1 MSERRTE
8 AVRFLGKG
16 GSEVI
21 SLGETSVRDPGH
33 GEVVVEV
40 VAAGVNRADVLQRR
54 GLYPAPPGSPA
65 DVPGLELAGRV
76 VERGAGAKAFELG
89 APVMAIVGGGAMAR
103 QITLHERELL
113 HVPHGVDLVTA
124 AGIPE
129 AFLTAWDALLAVG
142 LTAGESVLVHAAASG
157 VGTAATQLVG
167 VFGGR
172 PLATTRSAHKLT
184 RVLEHGV
191 APADALVV
199 EEGRFAARVLELT
212 DGGAQVIL
220 DCVGGA
226 YLEENLRALAPRGRM
241 ILIGTLGGG
250 SAPLPIGSF
259 LGKRARLFGSVMRS
273 RPLEEKMALAQRANR
288 ELVPLFCAPAKLR
301 PVIDRV
307 LPMSECAVAHAALEA
322 NETIGKIVLV
332 W

>member
-21 SLGETSVRDPGH
+21 ALGETSVRAPGH

-40 VAAGVNRADVLQRR
+40 VAAGLNRADLLQRR
-54 GLYPAPPGSPA
+54 GLYPAPPGAPA

-76 VERGAGAKAFELG
+76 VERGPGAEAYALG

-103 QITLHERELL
+103 QVTLHERELL
-113 HVPHGVDLVTA
+113 HVPEGIELVVA

-129 AFLTAWDALLAVG
+129 VFLTAWDALLAAG
-142 LTAGESVLVHAAASG
+142 LTAGETVLVHAAGSG
-157 VGTAATQLVG
+157 VGTAATQLVRA
-167 VFGGR
+167 FGGR
-172 PLATTRSAHKLT
+172 PLATTRSAHKLA
-184 RVLEHGV
+184 RILEHGV
-191 APADALVV
+191 AADDALVV
-199 EEGRFAARVLELT
+199 DDGRFAARVLERT
-212 DGGAQVIL
+212 GGGAAVIL
-220 DCVGGA
+220 DCVGGS
-226 YLEENLRALAPRGRM
+226 YLEENVRALAPRGRM
-241 ILIGTLGGG
+241 VMIGTLGGG
-250 SAPLPIGSF
+250 AAALPIGVF
-259 LGKRARLFGSVMRS
+259 LSKRARLVGSVMRS

-288 ELVPLFCAPAKLR
+288 QLVPMFGAPAKLR

-307 LPMSECAVAHAALEA
+307 MKMSECAAAHEVLES
-322 NETIGKIVLV
+322 NETVGKIVLA

>member
-8 AVRFLGKG
+8 AICFLGKG

-21 SLGETSVRDPGH
+21 ALGETSVRSPGH

-40 VAAGVNRADVLQRR
+40 VAAGLNRADLLQRR
-54 GLYPAPPGSPA
+54 GLYPAPPGAPA
-65 DVPGLELAGRV
+65 DVPGLELSGRV
-76 VERGAGAKAFELG
+76 VERGPAASAFAVG

-103 QITLHERELL
+103 QVTLHERELL
-113 HVPHGVDLVTA
+113 LVPEGLELVTA

-129 AFLTAWDALLAVG
+129 VFLTAWDALLAAG
-142 LTAGESVLVHAAASG
+142 LTAGETVLVHAAGSG
-157 VGTAATQLVG
+157 VGTAATQLVRA
-167 VFGGR
+167 FGGR
-172 PLATTRSAHKLT
+172 PLATTRSARKLE
-184 RVLEHGV
+184 RILEHGV
-191 APADALVV
+191 AAGDALVV
-199 EEGRFAARVLELT
+199 SDGRFATGVLERT
-212 DGGAQVIL
+212 SGGADVIL

-241 ILIGTLGGG
+241 VMIGTLGGG
-250 SAPLPIGSF
+250 AAPLPIGIF
-259 LGKRARLFGSVMRS
+259 LSKRAKLVGSVMRS

-288 ELVPLFCAPAKLR
+288 ELVPMFRSPARLV

-307 LPMSECAVAHAALEA
+307 MKMSECAAAHEALEA
-322 NETIGKIVLV
+322 NETVGKIVLA

>member
-8 AVRFLGKG
+8 AVRFVGKG
-16 GSEVI
+16 GCEVI
-21 SLGETSVRDPGH
+21 SLGETSVRPPGY

-40 VAAGVNRADVLQRR
+40 VAAGLNRADVLQRR

-65 DVPGLELAGRV
+65 EVPGLELAGRV
-76 VERGAGAKAFELG
+76 VERGPAATAFALG

-103 QITLHERELL
+103 QVTLHERELL
-113 HVPHGVDLVTA
+113 RVPEEIDLVTA

-129 AFLTAWDALLAVG
+129 VFLTAWDALLTAG
-142 LTAGESVLVHAAASG
+142 LTAGESVLVHAAGSG
-157 VGTAATQLVG
+157 VGTAATQLVRA
-167 VFGGR
+167 FGGR
-172 PLATTRSAHKLT
+172 PLATTRSAAKLG
-184 RVLEHGV
+184 RILEHGV
-191 APADALVV
+191 DAADALVV
-199 EEGRFAARVLELT
+199 EDGRFSARVLEQT
-212 DGGAQVIL
+212 GRGVDVIL

-241 ILIGTLGGG
+241 VMIGTLGGG
-250 SAPLPIGSF
+250 AASLPIGSF
-259 LGKRARLFGSVMRS
+259 LSKRATLFGSVMRS

-288 ELVPLFCAPAKLR
+288 ELVPMFGAPARLR

-307 LPMSECAVAHAALEA
+307 LKMSECARAHEALEA
-322 NETIGKIVLV
+322 NETVGKIVLA